1 MREIDFLEASLR
13 SILEIRYPEMTKN
26 MSTPMKPPVMNSGQ
40 AWNIM
45 TMLTAIVLSPSISAL
60 Y

>member
-26 MSTPMKPPVMNSGQ
+26 MSTPINPPVINSGQ

-60 Y
+60 